1 MEENRKLQNNLNE
14 LLGVVIHF
22 SFDFLYYERKF
33 TLLSRLLLFFKEQN
47 RLNVIT

>member
-22 SFDFLYYERKF
+22 PFLFYCERKF
-33 TLLSRLLLFFKEQN
+33 TLLSRFKK
-47 RLNVIT
+47 